1 MKERFYKSSYFKEKE
16 KKDFTLTFKTSSATV
31 PKNALVELTNGCNHA
46 CVFCYNPEMKRK
58 IKNVDIKKYK
68 DFIELA
74 SKEGLEE
81 VGLYSTGE
89 PFMTKNLEEF
99 ISIAKKSGIKRV
111 YITSNGA
118 LANMDKIIKCIDH
131 GLDSIKFSINAGS
144 RETYKIIHGHDD
156 FDKVIKN
163 IKDLYEYRNSKNLNF
178 QIMSSFIYTDLTHSE
193 IEPFKEKYGKYFEDM
208 FFQKAINQGGRKIDE
223 AKKLTGNLEKLNKKK
238 EIKSFKPCSMIW
250 NRLHFTAEGYLT
262 ACCVDYEGDLIYNK
276 FDKKKKIIDQFNNK
290 KIKELRDKHLKN
302 DLDGTICKNC
312 IYNSNDN
319 YESIGDFT
327 VNRMKQS
334 EKKMTSLKKRIDH
347 VVNNNKV

>member
-1 MKERFYKSSYFKEKE
+1 MKERFYKNSYFKENE
-16 KKDFTLTFKTSSATV
+16 KKDFTLTFKTSTATV

-46 CVFCYNPEMKRK
+46 CVFCFNPEMTRK
-58 IKNVDIKKYK
+58 ISSVDMNEYQG
-68 DFIELA
+68 FIEAA

-99 ISIAKKSGIKRV
+99 ISIAKKAGIKRV

-118 LANMDKIIKCIDH
+118 LADLNKMIKCIDS

-156 FDKVIKN
+156 FNKVIKN
-163 IKDLYEYRNSKNLNF
+163 IKELYEYKNSKNLNF

-223 AKKLTGNLEKLNKKK
+223 AKKLTGNLEKLNIPKKK
-238 EIKSFKPCSMIW
+238 NYKPCSMIW

-262 ACCVDYEGDLIYNK
+262 ACCVDYEGDLLYKK
-276 FDKKKKIIDQFNNK
+276 FDKKEKIVDQFNNK
-290 KIKELRDKHLKN
+290 KIKELRDKHLNN

-312 IYNSNDN
+312 IYNSNDS
-319 YESIGDFT
+319 YDSIGDFD
-327 VNRMKQS
+327 VNKMKQS
-334 EKKMTSLKKRIDH
+334 EKKMTSLKKRIDQAT
-347 VVNNNKV
+347 NSNKI